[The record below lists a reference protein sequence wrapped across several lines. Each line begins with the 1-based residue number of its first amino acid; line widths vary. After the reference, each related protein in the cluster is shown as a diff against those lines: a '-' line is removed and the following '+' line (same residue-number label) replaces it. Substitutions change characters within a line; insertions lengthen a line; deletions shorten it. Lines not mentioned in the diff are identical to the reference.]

1 MSMKKE
7 KPGKTKVTKENFD
20 AVHVMHRG
28 GVSAKN
34 IALALNLNE
43 STVYKILR
51 RESYE
56 AYRKWKKEENAK
68 IYEMKRERRSQTQ
81 TVSDQDHTEKKI
93 DLAHVAFGLCMIGKR
108 FYELASEI
116 DEMTT
121 ADTIRHQF
129 MLDQ

>member
-68 IYEMKRERRSQTQ
+68 IYEMKRERRLQTK
-81 TVSDQDHTEKKI
+81 TASDQDRTEKKI
-93 DLAHVAFGLCMIGKR
+93 DLVHVAFGLCMIGKQ

-129 MLDQ
+129 MLEQ

>member
-68 IYEMKRERRSQTQ
+68 IYEMKRGRRLQTK
-81 TVSDQDHTEKKI
+81 TASDQDRAEKKI
-93 DLAHVAFGLCMIGKR
+93 DLVHVAFGLCMIGKK

-129 MLDQ
+129 MLEQ